1 MNNSYTGRVV
11 KEQASKISAE
21 YRGVVLFWNSFS
33 KEHNFENNRLRHNVI
48 MKHSFSKA
56 CKELTS
62 LTLAEIGNVIDKDHS
77 SVLYAIR
84 QHEANL
90 MHLINYEHIY
100 SLMYSGIRKSLNSE
114 YDILSAT
121 ELKTVKELRF
131 RLIEVSKKL
140 RFKILEIDE
149 LKCSEPHLIVRI
161 KEENIFLKKHNRE
174 IYERNKN
181 LSSELLRL
189 KNLI

>member
-1 MNNSYTGRVV
+1 
-11 KEQASKISAE
+11 
-21 YRGVVLFWNSFS
+21 
-33 KEHNFENNRLRHNVI
+33 
-48 MKHSFSKA
+48 
-56 CKELTS
+56 
-62 LTLAEIGNVIDKDHS
+62 
-77 SVLYAIR
+77 
-84 QHEANL
+84 
-90 MHLINYEHIY
+90 
-100 SLMYSGIRKSLNSE
+100 MYSGIRKSLNSE

-174 IYERNKN
+174 IYERNKK